1 MRLGPYELVKE
12 LGRGAMGVVYR
23 ARHQPTG
30 VERAVKVIELDKSD
44 VDLVHRFD
52 REAKSLARVDGHANI
67 VRVHETGI
75 EGRHAFYAMDL
86 VEGRSLQVVFA
97 EGPMKPRAA
106 CVLLAKVARAIAH
119 CHAHGI
125 IHRDLKP
132 ENVII
137 DKDGEPRLVDFGL
150 VRDLL
155 GSKLTYTGTFLGTPA
170 YMSPEQIRGE
180 PAQQAS
186 DVHAL
191 GLLLYEALAGT
202 RPYQGKTVVEIAQA
216 ILGHKFVPVA
226 QARPDVP
233 VPLVRIV
240 ERALDP
246 RVEAR
251 PTARDLARELEAV
264 AKALAAKRTELVA
277 AGKVRRYRRV
287 AVGLG
292 LVALGLGLAVGLVLW
307 RSTAGRVD
315 PAEQVQ
321 WLAAIARARLGQDDV
336 SALLAADAAIALE
349 EASGAARDP
358 EVRETLARAAVAR
371 GADAFAVAATT
382 SALALAPAKS
392 GELLLLRA
400 RARLG
405 LRDVDGALED
415 LRGVPPGAALEL
427 RARALL
433 AGRRTSELLSLE
445 GQDPFVQAARVL
457 ARFERD
463 VEGAPE
469 KRIKELADEAY
480 RKLQQAPEVKA
491 VASELRAR
499 AEVAA
504 VVSVINVPA
513 HVVPSQYAISTT
525 ILKDSDAVYRPL
537 VTVAKELEQALGAP
551 RYLDVTGD
559 LDVLDAALAIVEAHP
574 DRMRAKPDVQEP
586 EDVRQD
592 KRKSVEDLTKLLEGI
607 AVRLAPRPRDALP
620 HRVRAFLALLRL
632 GDPEQ
637 SERRRFLRDHADE
650 ASGEIAS
657 YLRVA
662 LLYATQS
669 EFVATRTTACDAA
682 ETFRKCLEH
691 IDPTVRMTNGEMG
704 FRAHF
709 EVLAAEICIRASVE
723 QPSAATAYLE
733 EAARRTRLARE
744 LVVKGD
750 QIVTSSII
758 VGRDVIRAETTLAL
772 VRNDLEA
779 AKAAAAAFGGEEG
792 GINDYAE
799 LVLRAEVRRRLGD
812 LKGAERL
819 LASVSSGSRIASA
832 TDDYTQWF
840 LYDWAMEQQL
850 VRYALGRPD
859 ALEQLEVLDKGRST
873 HPRLLPWIDAEV
885 KKVLER
891 P

>member
-1 MRLGPYELVKE
+1 MRLGNYELVKE

-23 ARHQPTG
+23 ARHRPTG

-44 VDLVHRFD
+44 VELLHRFD

-97 EGPMKPRAA
+97 EGAMKPREA
-106 CVLLAKVARAIAH
+106 CVLIAKVARAIAH

-132 ENVII
+132 ENVLI
-137 DKDGEPRLVDFGL
+137 DKEGEPRLVDFGL

-180 PAQQAS
+180 PAQPAS

-191 GLLLYEALAGT
+191 GLLLYEALSGT
-202 RPYQGKTVVEIAQA
+202 RPYGGKTVVEIAQA
-216 ILGHKFVPVA
+216 ILGHKFTPIA
-226 QARPDVP
+226 LARPDVP
-233 VPLVRIV
+233 VPLVRAV

-246 RVEAR
+246 RTEAR
-251 PTARDLARELEAV
+251 PAARDLARDLEAV
-264 AKALAAKRTELVA
+264 AKALAAKKTQLVA

-287 AVGLG
+287 AFGLG
-292 LVALGLGLAVGLVLW
+292 LVALGLGLAVGFMAW
-307 RSTAGRVD
+307 RASAEHVD
-315 PAEQVQ
+315 PAEQAR
-321 WLAAIARARLGQDDV
+321 WLAAIARSRLGQDDV
-336 SALLAADAAIALE
+336 SALLAASAAIGLE
-349 EASGAARDP
+349 DAIGAAPDG
-358 EVRETLARAAVAR
+358 EVHETLARAAVAR
-371 GADAFAVAATT
+371 GTDAFAIAATT
-382 SALALAPAKS
+382 SALALAPAKP

-405 LRDVDGALED
+405 ARDVDGALED
-415 LRGVPPGAALEL
+415 LRGVPLAAAIEL

-433 AGRRTSELLSLE
+433 TGRRTSELLSLE

-463 VEGAPE
+463 VQGAPE

-480 RKLQQAPEVKA
+480 RKLQPTPDLKS
-491 VASELRAR
+491 VACELRAK
-499 AEVAA
+499 AEIAA
-504 VVSVINVPA
+504 VVSAVGVPA
-513 HVVPSQYAISTT
+513 HAVPSQYAVSTT
-525 ILKDSDAVYRPL
+525 IFKDTDAIYRPL
-537 VTVAKELEQALGAP
+537 IALAKDLEQAVLAP
-551 RYLDVTGD
+551 RYLDVAGD

-574 DRMRAKPDVQEP
+574 DRMRAKPDIQEP
-586 EDVRQD
+586 EETRLEK
-592 KRKSVEDLTKLLEGI
+592 KRSVEELTKLLEAI
-607 AVRLAPRPRDALP
+607 AIRLAPRPSDALP

-637 SERRRFLRDHADE
+637 SERRTFLRDHADE

-669 EFVATRTTACDAA
+669 EFVTTRTTACDAA
-682 ETFRKCLEH
+682 ETFRRCLEH
-691 IDPTVRMTNGEMG
+691 IDPSLRMTNGEMG

-723 QPSAATAYLE
+723 QPSAAEAYLE
-733 EAARRTRLARE
+733 EAVRRTRLARE

-772 VRNDLEA
+772 VKNDLEGAKSA
-779 AKAAAAAFGGEEG
+779 AEAFGGEEG

-799 LVLRAEVRRRLGD
+799 LVLRAEIRRRMGD
-812 LKGAERL
+812 LEGAERL
-819 LASVSSGSRIASA
+819 LASVTSGGHVASA

-840 LYDWAMEQQL
+840 LYDWAMERQL

-859 ALEQLEVLDKGRST
+859 AREQLEALDQGRQT

-885 KKVLER
+885 RKVLER